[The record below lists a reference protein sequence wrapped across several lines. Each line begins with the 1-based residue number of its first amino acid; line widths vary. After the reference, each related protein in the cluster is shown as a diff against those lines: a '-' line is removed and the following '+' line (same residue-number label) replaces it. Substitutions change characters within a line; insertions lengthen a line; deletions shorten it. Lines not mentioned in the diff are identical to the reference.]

1 MEREDDR
8 EGEEQQVMNQAE
20 SQSLCGKKKGRG
32 EDKAEKERE
41 DGLNSFRLTY

>member
-20 SQSLCGKKKGRG
+20 SQSLYGKKKGGGKIRL
-32 EDKAEKERE
+32 KRREKM
-41 DGLNSFRLTY
+41 G